1 MYLNVFFSLL
11 QFKND
16 CRILVS
22 LFKKK
27 KNRRREKQDAEILID
42 NRITNVHYNIFIV
55 IFNILHAYKITV
67 KKYLIRRTLIRRNKD

>member
-1 MYLNVFFSLL
+1 MFFFLSCSLKTIVVYSYHYL
-11 QFKND
+11 
-16 CRILVS
+16 
-22 LFKKK
+22 KKK

-42 NRITNVHYNIFIV
+42 NRITNVYYNIFIV